1 MAVIAEIR
9 CAEPLERSALGEL
22 HRRSSWVWEE
32 DRAVL
37 EAYPTHWGSRAT
49 RSPRDGS
56 ASRSARAGAAG
67 VLGRGGRGVCEL
79 DDLFVDSDVL
89 RQGVGRTLVE
99 DAPAPAAAA
108 GSQRMSVVAH
118 PRNFPF
124 YESVEFVPVEP
135 AHTRFGPAVRMWR
148 KLDRGGD

>member
-1 MAVIAEIR
+1 
-9 CAEPLERSALGEL
+9 
-22 HRRSSWVWEE
+22 
-32 DRAVL
+32 
-37 EAYPTHWGSRAT
+37 
-49 RSPRDGS
+49 
-56 ASRSARAGAAG
+56 
-67 VLGRGGRGVCEL
+67 
-79 DDLFVDSDVL
+79 L

-124 YESVEFVPVEP
+124 YESVGFVPVEP

>member
-37 EAYPTHWGSRAT
+37 EAHPDALGVA
-49 RSPRDGS
+49 RD
-56 ASRSARAGAAG
+56 AIAQRRVRVALARAGAAG

-79 DDLFVDSDVL
+79 DDLFVDSESGPGDPATI
-89 RQGVGRTLVE
+89 RTSE
-99 DAPAPAAAA
+99 
-108 GSQRMSVVAH
+108 
-118 PRNFPF
+118 
-124 YESVEFVPVEP
+124 
-135 AHTRFGPAVRMWR
+135 
-148 KLDRGGD
+148 